1 MQATAEQINVK
12 LFLKPSTTATGH
24 DLMPVFHKWIQEDR
38 LTTDLMIDVA
48 DYLHVPAGPGMML
61 ICDRS
66 HYSWDEQGGRP
77 GFLYR
82 SKHTVEGA
90 ALEKRIAETVRRAA
104 WAASQVAADL
114 PADKTFEADA
124 GELHIFV
131 QDRLRA
137 PVTDESYAAFE
148 QAVRKALAPALG
160 DAALTIERKGG
171 PRECLGLTVRATG
184 GLGAA
189 ELAGKLA

>member
-12 LFLKPSTTATGH
+12 LFLKSSTTATGH

-38 LTTDLMIDVA
+38 IATDLMIDVA

-90 ALEKRIAETVRRAA
+90 SLEERIAETVRRAA

-114 PADKTFEADA
+114 PAGKAFEADA

-137 PVTDESYAAFE
+137 PATEESYAALE
-148 QAVRKALAPALG
+148 KAVRVALSPAFG
-160 DAALTIERKGG
+160 EGEVSFERKGG
-171 PRECLGLTVRATG
+171 PRECLGVSVRTSSEAS
-184 GLGAA
+184 AA
-189 ELAGKLA
+189 ELAARLG